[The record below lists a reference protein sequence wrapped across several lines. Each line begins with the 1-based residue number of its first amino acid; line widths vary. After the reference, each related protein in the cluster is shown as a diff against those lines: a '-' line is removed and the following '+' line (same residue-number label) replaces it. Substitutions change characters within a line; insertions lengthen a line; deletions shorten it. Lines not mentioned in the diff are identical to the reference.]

1 MAVAFG
7 QLRYPVALPVTRA
20 REAKG
25 LAAGFGRQLVGEKKV
40 EDFIHLFMI
49 FTFKGFTSWT
59 IIYKC

>member
-25 LAAGFGRQLVGEKKV
+25 LAAGFGRQLVGEKK
-40 EDFIHLFMI
+40 
-49 FTFKGFTSWT
+49 K
-59 IIYKC
+59 